1 MDPDSPG
8 SLLEFSVKLRVI
20 YEYEAHSDCRLLDP
34 SSLFFLAM

>member
-1 MDPDSPG
+1 MELYSSG